1 MEKIPVRNI
10 KTTSGK
16 TDLLRNFSIRT
27 IQDLHMGENL
37 IQELHRHDFC
47 HILVLQR
54 GIGFHEIDFKA
65 YEIKDSTVF
74 FLRPGQAHR
83 LELNA
88 KSTGY
93 MIQFSSDFYSSDNKT
108 SHTSLTKI
116 SQQNYYELKE
126 ITFQKVLSVLTYIF
140 QEYHDKHENYIEI
153 IKANLHI
160 FFLELIREQNNN
172 PTDNTN
178 LYAQERLDEFRTLL
192 ETHIRTHK
200 PIVAYAEMLH
210 LTPYQLNNIT
220 KTLVNKKAS
229 ELITEAIILESKRY
243 LLATANQVNQIADY
257 MGYEDVS
264 YFIRFFRK
272 HTGFSPETFRKNFK

>member
-1 MEKIPVRNI
+1 
-10 KTTSGK
+10 
-16 TDLLRNFSIRT
+16 
-27 IQDLHMGENL
+27 
-37 IQELHRHDFC
+37 
-47 HILVLQR
+47 
-54 GIGFHEIDFKA
+54 
-65 YEIKDSTVF
+65 
-74 FLRPGQAHR
+74 
-83 LELNA
+83 
-88 KSTGY
+88 
-93 MIQFSSDFYSSDNKT
+93 MIQFNIDFYSSDDKT
-108 SHTSLTKI
+108 SQTSLTKI

-126 ITFQKVLSVLTYIF
+126 ATFQKVLSVLTYIF

-153 IKANLHI
+153 IKANLRI
-160 FFLELIREQNNN
+160 FFLELMREQNNN
-172 PTDNTN
+172 PTDDTN
-178 LYAQERLDEFRTLL
+178 LYTQERLDEFRTLL

-200 PIVAYAEMLH
+200 PIAAYAEMLH

-243 LLATANQVNQIADY
+243 LLATSNQVNQIADY

>member
-1 MEKIPVRNI
+1 MEKIPVRNLTTPPE
-10 KTTSGK
+10 KTNFS
-16 TDLLRNFSIRT
+16 LNFSIRT
-27 IQDLHMGENL
+27 VQDLLLGENL

-47 HILVLQR
+47 HILVLQK
-54 GIGFHEIDFKA
+54 GAGFHEIDFKG
-65 YEIKDSTVF
+65 YEIKDNTVF

-93 MIQFSSDFYSSDNKT
+93 MIQFNIDFYSSDDKT
-108 SHTSLTKI
+108 SQTSLTKI

-126 ITFQKVLSVLTYIF
+126 ATFQKVLSVLTYIF

-153 IKANLHI
+153 IKANLRI
-160 FFLELIREQNNN
+160 FFLELMREQNNN
-172 PTDNTN
+172 PTDDTN
-178 LYAQERLDEFRTLL
+178 LYTQERLDEFRTLL

-200 PIVAYAEMLH
+200 PIAAYAEMLH

-243 LLATANQVNQIADY
+243 LLATSNQVNQIADY